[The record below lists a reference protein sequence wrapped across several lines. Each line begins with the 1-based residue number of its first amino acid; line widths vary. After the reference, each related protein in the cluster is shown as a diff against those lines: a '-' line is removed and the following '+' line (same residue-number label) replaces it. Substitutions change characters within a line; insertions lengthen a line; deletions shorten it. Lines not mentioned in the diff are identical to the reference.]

1 MSSFTAVNLSRLP
14 VPDVIEQIDYE
25 SLLAALRADLQARLP
40 TFDAWLES
48 DPIMKLLEVAAYR
61 EMLLRQQF
69 NDRARSVMLAYA
81 LGSDLDHLGAL
92 LGVQRRLLDPGDPS
106 QQQPARYE
114 SDEDFRRR
122 ITLAPESFSVAGPEG
137 AYIYHALGA
146 HADVLDASVSS
157 PAPGHIHIHLLSR
170 HGDGQANPVLLAAV
184 NAVLNAD
191 QVRPLTD
198 YVSVHSAQ
206 IVDYAIKADVY
217 TYAGPDADVVLAQSR
232 QRVAAYVA
240 EHHRLGRD
248 VTRSALFAALHS
260 EGVQRVI
267 LHEPAADLLLDR
279 QHAAY
284 CSAIH
289 VNHAGT
295 DE

>member
-1 MSSFTAVNLSRLP
+1 
-14 VPDVIEQIDYE
+14 
-25 SLLAALRADLQARLP
+25 
-40 TFDAWLES
+40 
-48 DPIMKLLEVAAYR
+48 
-61 EMLLRQQF
+61 MLLRQQF

-81 LGSDLDHLGAL
+81 LGADLDHLGAL
-92 LGVQRRLLDPGDPS
+92 LGVKRRLLDPGDPAK
-106 QQQPARYE
+106 QLPARYE
-114 SDEDFRRR
+114 NDEAFRRR

-157 PAPGHIHIHLLSR
+157 PAPGQIQVYILSR
-170 HGDGQANPVLLAAV
+170 HGSGQANSILLAAV
-184 NAVLNAD
+184 NHALNAD

-198 YVSVHSAQ
+198 FVSVHSAQ
-206 IVDYAIKADVY
+206 IVSYEIKADLY
-217 TYAGPDADVVLAQSR
+217 TYAGPDANVVLVQSQ

-267 LHEPAADLLLDR
+267 LHEPAADLLLHR
-279 QHAAY
+279 QQAAH
-284 CSAIH
+284 CSAITL
-289 VNHAGT
+289 NHAGT